1 MTAMTTMPAP
11 LRAPAGQPA
20 LRRLPVPS
28 TEPRPALRV
37 VHDHEP
43 DGVPGQGTLSLD
55 GTPLIEAPAPRP
67 APPPAPRRD
76 PRPDP
81 RLVRGPAAVAAFCAR
96 VPTPADLLPD
106 PQRWAAQ
113 FVQAAVEVSG
123 GYRPAGQLIRWTSDE
138 VYATVARRGRLA
150 ARSGAR
156 AVSRGERVSSARARV
171 HSVRICSPRDGVVEA
186 CAVVRDRERT
196 RAVALRMEGLDG
208 RWRVTALEIG

>member
-1 MTAMTTMPAP
+1 MTTMTAP
-11 LRAPAGQPA
+11 LRQPAGQPV

-43 DGVPGQGTLSLD
+43 DGVPGQGRLTLD
-55 GTPLIEAPAPRP
+55 GAHSVEAPAPRP
-67 APPPAPRRD
+67 D
-76 PRPDP
+76 PHPDP
-81 RLVRGPAAVAAFCAR
+81 HPVRGPAAVAAFCAR
-96 VPTPADLLPD
+96 VPTPGDLLPD

-123 GYRPAGQLIRWTSDE
+123 GYRPAGQLIRWTSED

-156 AVSRGERVSSARARV
+156 AVSQGGRVPSARARV